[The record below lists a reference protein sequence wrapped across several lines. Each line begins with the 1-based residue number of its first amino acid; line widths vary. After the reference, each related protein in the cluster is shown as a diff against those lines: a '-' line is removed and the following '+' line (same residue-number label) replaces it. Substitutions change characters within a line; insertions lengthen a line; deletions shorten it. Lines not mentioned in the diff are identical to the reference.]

1 MSSLLVIRMTE
12 EQEAMDS
19 QQRGIQQTTCRVD
32 SISGSG
38 NIYGGTKETVTTQRH
53 R

>member
-19 QQRGIQQTTCRVD
+19 QQRGIQQATCRVD
-32 SISGSG
+32 SISGY